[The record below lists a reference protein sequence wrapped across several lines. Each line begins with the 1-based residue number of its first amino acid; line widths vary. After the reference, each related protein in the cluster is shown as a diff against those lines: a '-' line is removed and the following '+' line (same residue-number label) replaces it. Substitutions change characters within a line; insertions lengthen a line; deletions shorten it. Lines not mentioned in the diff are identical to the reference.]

1 MVKSKEARPRHQE
14 EEVDPEIEINIT
26 KYSIT
31 CTLLPTKSSQNLLIY
46 HNKITISMDRLITDF
61 FIKIG

>member
-26 KYSIT
+26 KYNFD
-31 CTLLPTKSSQNLLIY
+31 K
-46 HNKITISMDRLITDF
+46 
-61 FIKIG
+61 